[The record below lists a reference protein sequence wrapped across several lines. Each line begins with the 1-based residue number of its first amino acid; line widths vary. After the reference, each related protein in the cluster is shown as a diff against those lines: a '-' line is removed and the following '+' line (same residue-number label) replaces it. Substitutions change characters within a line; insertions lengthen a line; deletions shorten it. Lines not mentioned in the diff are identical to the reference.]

1 MLFRHLQSVVVL
13 SLLAGCTKPLALPD
27 NIVTASSPGD
37 FARFRA
43 DLGTRFPAEQL
54 KDFDTATQELQL
66 DAMHRDIRSSEGREQ
81 FMRDVITG
89 KTVHAVTLLGW
100 QARKERFL
108 REIAEIARMIAH
120 DEQQAA
126 RTAAT
131 GTPETIT
138 RRLGSEREVLAK
150 LQANLAAT
158 ESHLVTLIQSKS

>member
-1 MLFRHLQSVVVL
+1 MLFRYLLSVVVL
-13 SLLAGCTKPLALPD
+13 SLLTGCTKPLPLPD
-27 NIVTASSPGD
+27 IIVTASSPGD

-43 DLGTRFPAEQL
+43 ELGTRFPAEQL

-66 DAMHRDIRSSEGREQ
+66 DAMHRDIHSSEGREQ

-89 KTVHAVTLLGW
+89 NTVHAVTLLGW

-150 LQANLAAT
+150 LQANLSET
-158 ESHLVTLIQSKS
+158 ESRLADLTHSKH

>member
-27 NIVTASSPGD
+27 IIVTASSPGD

-66 DAMHRDIRSSEGREQ
+66 DAMHRDIPTAAGRETDMLRVTNGQ
-81 FMRDVITG
+81 
-89 KTVHAVTLLGW
+89 TVHAVTLFGW
-100 QARKERFL
+100 QARKARFL

>member
-1 MLFRHLQSVVVL
+1 MFLRFLIAL
-13 SLLAGCTKPLALPD
+13 TLGLLAGCTKQADLPD
-27 NIVTASSPGD
+27 IIVSAASPGE

-43 DLGTRFPAEQL
+43 DLGTRFAPEPLQ
-54 KDFDTATQELQL
+54 DFDTAIQELQL
-66 DAMHRDIRSSEGREQ
+66 DAMTREIPTAAGREAD
-81 FMRDVITG
+81 MLRVANG
-89 KTVHAVTLLGW
+89 GTVHAVTLLGW
-100 QARKERFL
+100 QARKARFL
-108 REIAEIARMIAH
+108 REIAEISRMIDH

-158 ESHLVTLIQSKS
+158 ESHLAELTKSKP